1 MRIAL
6 YQPEIAGNVGAVI
19 RVAACWGLP
28 LDLIGPLGFA
38 LGDKQLRRAAMDYDA
53 LAEVVRH
60 AGWDDYQAQ
69 RPEGRLVLLTKLG
82 EALLHD
88 SAFAET
94 DTLLFG
100 CESAGVPAEVAGVA
114 DLALRI
120 PMRKGPRSLNLAV
133 SVAVA
138 AGEALRQLG
147 HFRGM
152 Q

>member
-38 LGDKQLRRAAMDYDA
+38 LGDKQLRRAAMDYGA
-53 LAEVVRH
+53 LADVVRH
-60 AGWDDYQAQ
+60 ADWEAFCAARGS
-69 RPEGRLVLLTKLG
+69 GRLVLMTKVA
-82 EALLHD
+82 ETLLHD
-88 SAFAET
+88 TAFSEG

-100 CESAGVPAEVAGVA
+100 SESAGVPADVAAVA

-120 PMRKGPRSLNLAV
+120 PMREGPRSLNLAV
-133 SVAVA
+133 SVAVT

-147 HFRGM
+147 GFAGM
-152 Q
+152 R